1 MARKLGWEL
10 IHIPQ
15 NSWGPDLLGPA
26 GASRTWK
33 YSASQ
38 YTHVKEGAY
47 TPLDNIWNAKP
58 GGLLYV
64 DWDPDGKADGLID
77 HVMVVTGSA
86 SRISGTPLTLHN
98 EPLIS
103 QKTPNRSNLP
113 LSLSIK
119 FATEQQKTDIKW
131 YGLQRES

>member
-86 SRISGTPLTLHN
+86 SRISGTPLTLYN

-103 QKTPNRSNLP
+103 QKH
-113 LSLSIK
+113 
-119 FATEQQKTDIKW
+119 
-131 YGLQRES
+131 